1 MSTRLPLLRP
11 VLLILGITLASLL
24 LGACGKKANPVVPVK
39 YVPKAVEGLSYAI
52 NGPSLII
59 SWSVP
64 KMNTDESPLVDL
76 KGFTLR
82 QGEFPAKDY
91 CPTCPDVF
99 QKSLWIDLKGPE
111 LPDLQVDSDRVKITS
126 NLLEPGT
133 VYLYQVTAVSKKG
146 ISSEPT
152 STLKVTWDTPLS
164 PPRLTDLKLKNEGVE
179 VLWDAP
185 QTLIDGRP
193 AEGLA
198 GFLVYRQVAP
208 GPWEKLTPQPLKD
221 RLFVDTRVKEGT
233 SYRYQL
239 KAVREAHGALLES
252 SVSEEK
258 SIEFL
263 RVVPPPAVQELV
275 AVSRPQAVQLRWQG
289 LDSHLVQGYHLYRRT
304 AREKTA
310 QRITRQ
316 VVPDTIFEDAQV
328 QPGVPYFYSISAV
341 GSAPHAVEGPR
352 SQEVEI
358 QYYPKD

>member
-1 MSTRLPLLRP
+1 MFPRR
-11 VLLILGITLASLL
+11 I
-24 LGACGKKANPVVPVK
+24 
-39 YVPKAVEGLSYAI
+39 EGLSYAI
-52 NGPSLII
+52 KGQSLII

-82 QGEFPAKDY
+82 KGEFPAKDY

-99 QKSLWIDLKGPE
+99 RESLWIDLKGPE
-111 LPDLQVDSDRVKITS
+111 SPGIQVDSDRVEITS
-126 NLLEPGT
+126 KLLKPGT
-133 VYLYQVTAVSKKG
+133 VYLYQVAAVNKKG
-146 ISSEPT
+146 ISSEPS

-164 PPRLTDLKLKNEGVE
+164 PPRLTDLRLKNEGVE

-198 GFLVYRQVAP
+198 GTLVYRQVAP

-252 SVSEEK
+252 PVSEEK

-275 AVSRPQAVQLRWQG
+275 AVSMPKAVQLRWQG

-304 AREKTA
+304 AQEKTP

-316 VVPDTIFEDAQV
+316 VVPDTIFEDR
-328 QPGVPYFYSISAV
+328 SSSAGGALFLFRQRRGIGPPCRGRSPLQ
-341 GSAPHAVEGPR
+341 GS
-352 SQEVEI
+352 
-358 QYYPKD
+358 